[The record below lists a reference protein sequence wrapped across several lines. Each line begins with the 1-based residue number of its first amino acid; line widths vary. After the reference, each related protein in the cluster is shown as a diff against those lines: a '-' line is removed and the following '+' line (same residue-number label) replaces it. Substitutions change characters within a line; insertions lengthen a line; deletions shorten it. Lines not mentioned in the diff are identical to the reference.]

1 MMKVLLKGA
10 LLLTL
15 ILSQPALALTLNEAR
30 EQGRVGETLS
40 GYLGAVQQDPE
51 TLELVAKINV
61 SRTQV
66 YQQLADKNQITR
78 EDVARLAGQKLVNKA
93 GRGEYVRGLNGQWLR
108 KE

>member
-10 LLLTL
+10 LLLALT
-15 ILSQPALALTLNEAR
+15 LSQPALALTLNEAR
-30 EQGRVGETLS
+30 EQGRVGETLN
-40 GYLGAVQQDPE
+40 GYLGAVKQDAE
-51 TLELVAKINV
+51 TLALVAKINA
-61 SRTQV
+61 SRAQV
-66 YQQLADKNQITR
+66 YQQLADKNQIAR